1 MYVYIYGNIW
11 YVYIYMVCIWYVYG
25 MDMVFQRRAL
35 YVFIYMYDVIDRC

>member
-1 MYVYIYGNIW
+1 MYIYMAIYIYGM
-11 YVYIYMVCIWYVYG
+11 YMVCIWYVYG